1 MPKKHLIKASFLLEA
16 GWLPIPRPKSED
28 AVESAQTQPFGRI
41 LARVFVTMRSDARR
55 FNVHTDIRVM
65 KINKKQIK
73 LRHFIQEP
81 GLKYKV

>member
-1 MPKKHLIKASFLLEA
+1 MPQRHLFKASFLLDA

-41 LARVFVTMRSDARR
+41 LARVFVAMRSDA
-55 FNVHTDIRVM
+55 M
-65 KINKKQIK
+65 KINKEQIK

-81 GLKYKV
+81 GLKCKV